1 MPDQSRG
8 IALAIAARQRGG
20 VFTVDD
26 VQRAGFSR
34 GQLRGRVQAGHWCRL
49 RTGVFALAGV
59 VRTADARETHR
70 LRTAA
75 ALAVTTN
82 TWASTTSA
90 GVVHGLEML
99 REPPLDVIRLARA
112 ATGPGRARRS
122 ADLQIRTCGLPPEH
136 RTVVRGV
143 RTTTAAR
150 TAVDLA
156 RELPILTGVVAVDSA
171 MRRRGVTVS
180 ALDAVLSQLAG
191 WPGTA
196 RAASA
201 IQLADPKAESVLES
215 VSRVE
220 LITRGLPPETQCW
233 LAGPGGAARTDFLW
247 WRRRTIG
254 EADGLAKY
262 EKYGASDRDPLV
274 LEKWRHQMLDD
285 WGFEVVRW
293 TWAEIRRDPDAVADR
308 VRRAFARSG
317 LRQEIRA
324 RNGEPDLV
332 RRLAAAPWDL
342 PRVI

>member
-1 MPDQSRG
+1 MPDQGRE

-26 VQRAGFSR
+26 ARRAGFSR
-34 GQLRGRVQAGHWCRL
+34 GELRARLRAGHWVRL
-49 RTGVFALAGV
+49 RPGVFALGGV
-59 VRTADARETHR
+59 VRTANPREVHR

-75 ALAVTTN
+75 AIAALSD
-82 TWASTTSA
+82 TWAGTSSA
-90 GVVHGLEML
+90 AVVHNLEML
-99 REPPLDVIRLARA
+99 REPPMEVIQLVRP
-112 ATGPGRARRS
+112 TPGPGRTSRS
-122 ADLQIRTCGLPPEH
+122 SDLRVRECSLPPAH
-136 RTVVRGV
+136 RATVGGV
-143 RTTTAAR
+143 RTTSAAR

-156 RELPILTGVVAVDSA
+156 RQLPTLAGVVTLDSA
-171 MRRRGVTVS
+171 MRRRGVTAD
-180 ALDAVLSQLAG
+180 ALKGVAGDLTG
-191 WPGTA
+191 WPGSA
-196 RAASA
+196 HAAAA
-201 IQLADPKAESVLES
+201 IRLADPRAESVLES

-220 LITRGLPPETQCW
+220 LTTRDLPPETQCW
-233 LAGPGGAARTDFLW
+233 LAGPGGAARADFLW

-274 LEKWRHQMLDD
+274 LEKWRHQMLED

-293 TWAEIRRDPDAVADR
+293 TWGEIRRDPDAVADR
-308 VRRAFARSG
+308 VRRAFDRSA

-332 RRLAAAPWDL
+332 RRLVAAPWDV